1 VCKYLLV
8 FEGFP
13 VTVAPATHRSHAP
26 SKLLEADVGV
36 AVRGDDLIEN
46 VVLSF
51 SVDKALLAQRE
62 VHLRSGGF
70 QVTSTSSPTCARYEI
85 EMGQCGAL
93 LLCYTVHEWI
103 HQDLAGLFARHC
115 GGGVIVFVMHPVYV
129 APSPHAHICLLDVD
143 FPDKLHLIKRAFRAN
158 EKSA

>member
-1 VCKYLLV
+1 M
-8 FEGFP
+8 
-13 VTVAPATHRSHAP
+13 
-26 SKLLEADVGV
+26 
-36 AVRGDDLIEN
+36 IEN

-70 QVTSTSSPTCARYEI
+70 QVISTSSPICARYEI

-93 LLCYTVHEWI
+93 LLCYTVHELA
-103 HQDLAGLFARHC
+103 HRDLAGLFARHC
-115 GGGVIVFVMHPVYV
+115 AHGVIVFVMHPVQV

-143 FPDKLHLIKRAFRAN
+143 LPGKLHLIKRAFRAN
-158 EKSA
+158 ERSA

>member
-1 VCKYLLV
+1 MRHPRTGSGRWTVTY
-8 FEGFP
+8 EGNNL
-13 VTVAPATHRSHAP
+13 T
-26 SKLLEADVGV
+26 
-36 AVRGDDLIEN
+36 EN

-51 SVDKALLAQRE
+51 SADKVLLAQRE

-70 QVTSTSSPTCARYEI
+70 QVISTGSPVCVRYEI
-85 EMGQCGAL
+85 EMGRCGTL

-115 GGGVIVFVMHPVYV
+115 AGGVIVFVMHPVHA

-143 FPDKLHLIKRAFRAN
+143 FPGKLHLIKRAFRAN